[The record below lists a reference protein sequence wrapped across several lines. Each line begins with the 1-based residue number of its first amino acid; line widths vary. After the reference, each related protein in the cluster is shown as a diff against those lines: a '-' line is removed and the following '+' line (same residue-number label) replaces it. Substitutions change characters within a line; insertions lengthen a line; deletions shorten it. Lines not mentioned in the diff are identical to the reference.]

1 VAAPRAADLHGVSP
15 EDDWLRANRIAVEGG
30 FGMDAAAAQRMVDAL
45 RARVDRLRLGL
56 YLPRDRD
63 RLVGQ
68 SAWGDHISELQRI
81 RAELTRAETNCV
93 AGCVDVIWPTVLA
106 HGVMHGAARHA
117 QRRADEAGP
126 GRGPA
131 AEAAR
136 AALAA
141 AQRGE
146 RDFDAVDKDGRDA
159 VWL

>member
-1 VAAPRAADLHGVSP
+1 MGAVGRFQLPNRPWARLQEVHVFPAWRGQGYTAREPADS
-15 EDDWLRANRIAVEGG
+15 N
-30 FGMDAAAAQRMVDAL
+30 
-45 RARVDRLRLGL
+45 
-56 YLPRDRD
+56 
-63 RLVGQ
+63 GQ
-68 SAWGDHISELQRI
+68 PAWGDHIGELQRI
-81 RAELTRAETNCV
+81 RAELTRAETNRV
-93 AGCVDVIWPTVLA
+93 AGGVDVIWPTVLA
-106 HGVMHGAARHA
+106 HGVVHGAARHA

-141 AQRGE
+141 AQRSQ